1 MKNRLNRLLYGK
13 NSKPLYFVRNVVRY
27 LTPKRLT
34 QARLAGVL
42 AELERRPAA
51 VFPDRRA
58 LSAPD
63 RRPFRRAIRRFVDP
77 VACCGA
83 LHGGGAMS
91 AGRGTKRNRVGISSD
106 AVFSAQ
112 DNI

>member
-42 AELERRPAA
+42 AELERRPDREYILDRVDYYCKLTPGAA
-51 VFPDRRA
+51 
-58 LSAPD
+58 
-63 RRPFRRAIRRFVDP
+63 
-77 VACCGA
+77 
-83 LHGGGAMS
+83 GG
-91 AGRGTKRNRVGISSD
+91 KEE
-106 AVFSAQ
+106 
-112 DNI
+112 